1 MRLKMFINHDIEKDK
16 AMYPYYNHNYTFI
29 VCHKPFENKFG
40 DISNKVYLS
49 DFKDFA
55 NSSGAIFVDSVY
67 DSKVFGEIT
76 FWDYIYKTIRD
87 DDWACLCAYRRKIYP
102 RIGIQVANPIKFPCS
117 VLQQLEHYH
126 SRIIV
131 DALAK
136 ALPKEELAVLN
147 GNLFVPYNIF
157 CAPRQVI
164 GDWLS
169 FVIPR
174 VTQTMQILG
183 CPQDIKGVK
192 ELVKTTD
199 LIKPAQDKNISLDYQ
214 ARIGGFLAERI
225 NTIFWLTRNYGQSYQ
240 DVRLLEQNQRI

>member
-1 MRLKMFINHDIEKDK
+1 MFINHDIEKDK
-16 AMYPYYNHNYTFI
+16 VMYPHFSHNYTFI
-29 VCHKPFENKFG
+29 VCHKHFDNKFG
-40 DISNKVYLS
+40 DISNKVYLT
-49 DFKDFA
+49 DFKEF
-55 NSSGAIFVDSVY
+55 SKESGATLVDSVY

-102 RIGIQVANPIKFPCS
+102 RIGIQVANPIKFPCT
-117 VLQQLEHYH
+117 VLQQLAHYH
-126 SRIIV
+126 STIVV
-131 DALAK
+131 DALTK

-157 CAPRQVI
+157 SAPRQVI
-164 GDWLS
+164 GDWLG

-183 CPQDIKGVK
+183 CPQDIKGAK
-192 ELVKTTD
+192 EWVKTTD

-214 ARIGGFLAERI
+214 SRVGAFISERI
-225 NTIFWLTRNYGQSYQ
+225 NTIFWLTRNYGQQYQ
-240 DVRLLEQNQRI
+240 DVRLLETGQSI

>member
-1 MRLKMFINHDIEKDK
+1 MKFINHNIEQDK
-16 AMYPYYNHNYTFI
+16 EMYPDYSHTYTFV
-29 VCHKPFENKFG
+29 VCHKPFEDKFG
-40 DISNKVYLS
+40 DISNKVYLT
-49 DFKDFA
+49 DFKDF
-55 NSSGAIFVDSVY
+55 SEESGAILANSVY

-76 FWDYIYKTIRD
+76 FWDYIYKTIRNED
-87 DDWACLCAYRRKIYP
+87 CACLCAYRRKIYP

-117 VLQQLEHYH
+117 ILQQLEHYH

-131 DALAK
+131 DALTK

-183 CPQDIKGVK
+183 CPQDIEGAK
-192 ELVKTTD
+192 EWVKTTD
-199 LIKPAQDKNISLDYQ
+199 LIKPAQDKNISIDYQ

-225 NTIFWLTRNYGQSYQ
+225 NSIFWLTRNYGQNFQ
-240 DVRLLEQNQRI
+240 DVRLLEPGQVI